1 MNREKIQMT
10 NEAISGYNSKRHTHP
25 YVHNSIIHNSQ
36 NMETTEMSVDR
47 GMDKCDVVHI
57 YDGILLD
64 HKKERKHAICSNTD
78 ATIDYYAK

>member
-1 MNREKIQMT
+1 M
-10 NEAISGYNSKRHTHP
+10 HP

-57 YDGILLD
+57 YNGMLLD

>member
-1 MNREKIQMT
+1 M
-10 NEAISGYNSKRHTHP
+10 HP

-47 GMDKCDVVHI
+47 GMYKCDVVHI

-64 HKKERKHAICSNTD
+64 HKKERKHVICSNTD